1 MVEQCCI
8 YRIVDDESR
17 RHGAAEYRCLTRDDG
32 RVQGSGAVWRR
43 GGVNGRPSDGLRFD
57 IHAGDGLAEDGG
69 GNFQSVRT
77 RRYLW
82 SLARGPAMAVA
93 GAQGPVFLYR
103 LC

>member
-1 MVEQCCI
+1 MEQCCI
-8 YRIVDDESR
+8 YSIVDDESW
-17 RHGAAEYRCLTRDDG
+17 RHGAAEYRRRTRDDG
-32 RVQGSGAVWRR
+32 RVQGGGAVWRH
-43 GGVNGRPSDGLRFD
+43 GGVDGWPGEGLHFD
-57 IHAGDGLAEDGG
+57 IHSEDGLAEDGG